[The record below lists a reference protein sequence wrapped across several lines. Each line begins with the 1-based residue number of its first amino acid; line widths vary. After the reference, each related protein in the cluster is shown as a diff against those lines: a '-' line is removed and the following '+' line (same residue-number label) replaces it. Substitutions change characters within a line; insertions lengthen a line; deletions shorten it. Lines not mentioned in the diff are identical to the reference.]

1 MQLRF
6 ATDLSAEEYVRRQAW
21 KDARLDTCPLHP
33 NGGCR
38 FAGHGT
44 YNRKSPA
51 GTKIARWYCADGH
64 QTFGLIPDCL
74 SSRLS
79 GSLAD
84 VEAVVDL
91 VEKSPSQN
99 AAAEHIRLDIDLP
112 GALRWI
118 RRRLFLVQASLI
130 LLIELFPL
138 LFPDCRPDIRCFRN
152 ALSLDQ
158 VLPALRE
165 IFCSHLHLLGPP
177 VGFGDFPRK
186 MRFQQSTGTDPPP
199 KVL

>member
-6 ATDLSAEEYVRRQAW
+6 VTDLSAEEYVRQQAW

-33 NGGCR
+33 KGGCR

-44 YNRKSPA
+44 YARKYPA

-64 QTFGLIPDCL
+64 RTFGLIPDCL
-74 SSRLS
+74 CSRLS
-79 GSLAD
+79 GTLAD

-99 AAAEHIRLDIDLP
+99 AAADHTRLDINLP

-118 RRRLFLVQASLI
+118 RRRLFLVKASLI
-130 LLIELFPL
+130 LLIEYFPHLFSG
-138 LFPDCRPDIRCFRN
+138 CMPDIPCFRDV
-152 ALSLDQ
+152 LCFDH

-165 IFCSHLHLLGPP
+165 IACSHLHLLGPP
-177 VGFGDFPRK
+177 VGFGDFPQK
-186 MRFQQSTGTDPPP
+186 TRFQQRTGTDPPS